1 MSHSIIIESDDPK
14 GTVYTIEALA
24 RLLARLDPEAIAEES
39 EIVGEIFAAI
49 AEAAGTVASS
59 FKYPGSES
67 DQPAPSAFDLTDTR
81 TPTAGWNL
89 VQ

>member
-49 AEAAGTVASS
+49 AEAAGTVAAG
-59 FKYPGSES
+59 FTYQE
-67 DQPAPSAFDLTDTR
+67 PAPSAFDLTDTR

>member
-24 RLLARLDPEAIAEES
+24 RLLARLDPEALAEES

-49 AEAAGTVASS
+49 AEAARTVAKT
-59 FKYPGSES
+59 FKYPPLPEGKT
-67 DQPAPSAFDLTDTR
+67 AFDLTDAR
-81 TPTAGWNL
+81 PAGSGWNL